1 MALVDTVWAQL
12 LDLPLSVY
20 WLDGVGGVWDKD
32 LFTCLRATREPGAGT
47 KVWEGAQFC
56 SPPFVVC
63 LLVVALSSTWTLL

>member
-47 KVWEGAQFC
+47 KVWEG
-56 SPPFVVC
+56 PNFVR
-63 LLVVALSSTWTLL
+63 LLLLLSSVVAFVE